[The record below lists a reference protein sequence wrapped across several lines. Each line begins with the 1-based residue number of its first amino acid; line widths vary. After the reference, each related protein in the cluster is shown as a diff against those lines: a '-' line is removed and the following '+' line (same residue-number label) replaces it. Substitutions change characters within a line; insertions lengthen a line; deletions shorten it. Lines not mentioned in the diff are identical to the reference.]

1 MKLENHLR
9 TDTKEKLNKIKN
21 SKNKLNERDVH
32 ELMGS
37 NKRGMKRGK
46 GGAYRNA

>member
-1 MKLENHLR
+1 MKLKDHLR
-9 TDTKEKLNKIKN
+9 TDTKEKLKKINSNKIK
-21 SKNKLNERDVH
+21 LHERELC